1 MTFNPPPKKT
11 CEVRFTWQHAFGP
24 FRSEWVQMPGRH
36 RAGGRVCWLP
46 FQGYRYLMLQ
56 YLFTKYTRNALEV
69 TQVVGF
75 DDESSS
81 VKETQ
86 QMLHRRELR
95 GLFALMRIT
104 TALLPIPFI
113 DEDMPSI
120 SSVPS
125 RFFFV
130 SIPPTLRS
138 LFSLHISLELLKP
151 TVPTVVTSFKRTRRK
166 P

>member
-1 MTFNPPPKKT
+1 MMRDFIKTDKPRFFLTFNPPPKKT

-69 TQVVGF
+69 TQVPWAQVVGF

-81 VKETQ
+81 VKA
-86 QMLHRRELR
+86 RA
-95 GLFALMRIT
+95 GGGALPVIM
-104 TALLPIPFI
+104 
-113 DEDMPSI
+113 SI
-120 SSVPS
+120 
-125 RFFFV
+125 
-130 SIPPTLRS
+130 IRS
-138 LFSLHISLELLKP
+138 LRNPRLPQLQSLSARYNLIQK
-151 TVPTVVTSFKRTRRK
+151 KRRK
-166 P
+166 KEETLSESLPQEDICC